1 MKEVKVISI
10 PLPQIQI
17 DRIIN
22 IMHDN
27 MIEWRN
33 VKEGSLDLYV
43 EEDEE

>member
-10 PLPQIQI
+10 PLPQKQI

-33 VKEGSLDLYV
+33 VKEGSHDLYV